1 MIDYTRSIKRGID
14 KETDEV
20 GEDRYGGD
28 MR

>member
-1 MIDYTRSIKRGID
+1 MIDYTRSIKREID

-20 GEDRYGGD
+20 SEDRYGGD